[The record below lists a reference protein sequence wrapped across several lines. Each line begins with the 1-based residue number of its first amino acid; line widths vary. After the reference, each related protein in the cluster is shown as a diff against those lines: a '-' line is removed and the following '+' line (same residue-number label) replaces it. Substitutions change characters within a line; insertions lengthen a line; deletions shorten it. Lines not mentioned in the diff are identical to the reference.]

1 MKYHKDNGLPYFD
14 FLDIKI
20 RKQGKIVHEGI
31 DYIIDYD
38 NMSITFKNA
47 NNYYTY
53 KIIVCVNV
61 EYINDF
67 IKQTLNLQ

>member
-1 MKYHKDNGLPYFD
+1 MDIV
-14 FLDIKI
+14 DIKI
-20 RKQGKIVHEGI
+20 RKQGKIIHDGT
-31 DYIIDYD
+31 DYNIDYD
-38 NMSITFKNA
+38 NMSITFNNA

>member
-1 MKYHKDNGLPYFD
+1 
-14 FLDIKI
+14 
-20 RKQGKIVHEGI
+20 
-31 DYIIDYD
+31 
-38 NMSITFKNA
+38 MSITFNNA